1 MKIKVLIIEP
11 KKEPRIAEI
20 ENTLESLQTVVGG
33 LVEYVNLEEDIDLI
47 CNEEGKINHLEYNR
61 AIIHDIICGT
71 FIIAGHNNGDTI
83 SLSEEKLKY
92 YADYFKLENDEG
104 LIEFLRR
111 YEPDSSN
118 LVEQN
123 LNIINTEKDRRFIIK
138 GIDKDKFNIL
148 MNELEK
154 LLNKYDTKEFITA
167 TYILIRYGLI
177 VYENYI
183 DSIDVECIL
192 KEIKKCDTIF
202 DEELNYK
209 IDKILNSD
217 KE

>member
-1 MKIKVLIIEP
+1 
-11 KKEPRIAEI
+11 
-20 ENTLESLQTVVGG
+20 
-33 LVEYVNLEEDIDLI
+33 
-47 CNEEGKINHLEYNR
+47 
-61 AIIHDIICGT
+61 
-71 FIIAGHNNGDTI
+71 
-83 SLSEEKLKY
+83 
-92 YADYFKLENDEG
+92 
-104 LIEFLRR
+104 
-111 YEPDSSN
+111 
-118 LVEQN
+118 
-123 LNIINTEKDRRFIIK
+123 
-138 GIDKDKFNIL
+138 

-154 LLNKYDTKEFITA
+154 LLNKYDTKEFIAA

-177 VYENYI
+177 LYENYI